1 MDGGMCGIRF
11 ESALIGIKPL
21 PRIFVIPVFFMEFQ
35 MVKIFGFILLG
46 ISCVSFVMIPVV
58 PFLGFSGIKIAGI
71 TTGLIITGEV
81 LFYLSLFILG
91 RSFYDKIKSFLKFRK
106 AKNINTNLPGQ
117 PGQMSM

>member
-1 MDGGMCGIRF
+1 
-11 ESALIGIKPL
+11 
-21 PRIFVIPVFFMEFQ
+21 
-35 MVKIFGFILLG
+35 MVKTLGYILLA
-46 ISCVSFVMIPVV
+46 ISCVSFLLIPVV

-106 AKNINTNLPGQ
+106 TKTSNSSLPGQ
-117 PGQMSM
+117 ID